1 MISPEVAEDDVDM
14 NQSSSEPPPPPRR
27 SKSNN
32 RKKAGKGGSSRGIR
46 QGDLVS
52 ADATVFDDP
61 EEPGSWSDENPAR
74 CFGVVSSITADGKVT
89 VRWNE
94 DGNELDIKLKD
105 LRKEVAK
112 ATDARILVFLI
123 EGSTIAYESQDKSR
137 WPKDFFQLLVKK
149 DWRKWVEAAKKELSG
164 WEENQAMKV
173 VDVKDVLFRSKQ
185 IFTGAS
191 FICVIML
198 FPLKILT
205 LSCHLPP
212 VAKVLT
218 ASKSAAVALTVFDSI
233 TIKGPALV
241 TFATVCSGC
250 MSVCILLYSS

>member
-1 MISPEVAEDDVDM
+1 MREAVLSKLKAAMDALNPAAAKGRLKVGKKKKDVDKSNVLKGKRKRTPVVRNAGVLSPEVAEDDVDM
-14 NQSSSEPPPPPRR
+14 NQSSSEPPPPPRW

-32 RKKAGKGGSSRGIR
+32 RKKAGKGGSSRGTR

-52 ADATVFDDP
+52 AAVATAFDDP
-61 EEPGSWSDENPAR
+61 EEPGSWSDENPDR
-74 CFGVVSSITADGKVT
+74 CFGVVKSSITADGKAT

-112 ATDARILVFLI
+112 ATDARILAFQI
-123 EGSTIAYESQDKSR
+123 EGSTIARESQDKSR

-173 VDVKDVLFRSKQ
+173 VDVKDVPANAKIFPTCRALFHQ
-185 IFTGAS
+185 T
-191 FICVIML
+191 
-198 FPLKILT
+198 
-205 LSCHLPP
+205 
-212 VAKVLT
+212 
-218 ASKSAAVALTVFDSI
+218 
-233 TIKGPALV
+233 
-241 TFATVCSGC
+241 
-250 MSVCILLYSS
+250 